1 MDNRKK
7 EANDISINDMDYLK
21 ITSDIK
27 ESPRIQKTEY
37 IRQQMLK
44 RRAMEDALM
53 EDLKQEQ
60 SVIDSFRDQINDGM
74 IQTEELSRYNQEFN
88 ENMTEQIYLLH
99 GISKD
104 KLEGMQEC
112 KNAFRRGYSI
122 VLFLLSTAL
131 TILCG
136 ALHGFQSGICLLML
150 AITGLEGAMLAQDNS
165 LDHYPLL
172 RLINRVL
179 FPLLCP
185 LMMTMFV
192 CYELGFAPYDFLLPY
207 IAMAGIVLLFLS
219 AVPYFI
225 YDPYKGMGK
234 HMRNA
239 KAEIKVVEKVA
250 KKEISKNQ
258 RIRVKE
264 EKENLAKQAK
274 EDRRQEILAKK
285 EAKEAEKQE
294 RIAKKETEK
303 EERNAQ
309 KAAQR
314 LPKKNA
320 STTETPAEA
329 AVETAPVNTAE
340 AEQTAATPNAEAGAT
355 AQAVVTTA
363 VEANTTPQVTATP
376 VVKTDTAPQV
386 ATKVPTEIA
395 PEKSEAEPAQ
405 KSDLSE
411 TSTKQTD
418 IPEIPTE
425 QAAKPETPKKRRTRK
440 KNPVIDITEGSQN
453 LAAHS

>member
-1 MDNRKK
+1 MENSKK
-7 EANDISINDMDYLK
+7 EANGATVNEMDYLQ
-21 ITSDIK
+21 ITSNIK

-60 SVIDSFRDQINDGM
+60 SVIDSFRDQINDGL
-74 IQTEELSRYNQEFN
+74 IQTEELSRYNQEFR
-88 ENMTEQIYLLH
+88 ENMTDQIYLLH

-104 KLEGMQEC
+104 KLEGMMEC

-136 ALHGFQSGICLLML
+136 ALHGFQSEICLLML
-150 AITGLEGAMLAQDNS
+150 AVTGLEGAMLAQDNS

-172 RLINRVL
+172 RLINRIL

-192 CYELGFAPYDFLLPY
+192 CYELGFAPYGFLLPY
-207 IAMAGIVLLFLS
+207 IAMAGIVILFLS

-239 KAEIKVVEKVA
+239 KAEIRVVEKVA

-258 RIRVKE
+258 RIRIKE
-264 EKENLAKQAK
+264 EKKELAEQTK
-274 EDRRQEILAKK
+274 EARRQERIAKK

-294 RIAKKETEK
+294 RTTVKG
-303 EERNAQ
+303 
-309 KAAQR
+309 
-314 LPKKNA
+314 A
-320 STTETPAEA
+320 STQE
-329 AVETAPVNTAE
+329 
-340 AEQTAATPNAEAGAT
+340 
-355 AQAVVTTA
+355 
-363 VEANTTPQVTATP
+363 
-376 VVKTDTAPQV
+376 
-386 ATKVPTEIA
+386 
-395 PEKSEAEPAQ
+395 EPAQ
-405 KSDLSE
+405 KDTLQQQPFTQTDTVQTESVLIEEAKIEPKNQDAAIQITEPAQTAGQTAPETPKSE
-411 TSTKQTD
+411 TDATSTETLK
-418 IPEIPTE
+418 TE
-425 QAAKPETPKKRRTRK
+425 TAKTADDSEKAEAINPETPKKRRTRK
-440 KNPVIDITEGSQN
+440 KTPANPVIDITEGAQN
-453 LAAHS
+453 LAAKS

>member
-1 MDNRKK
+1 MGNSKK
-7 EANDISINDMDYLK
+7 EANGISVNDMDYLQ

-60 SVIDSFRDQINDGM
+60 SVIDSFRDQINDGL
-74 IQTEELSRYNQEFN
+74 IQTEELSRYNQEFR
-88 ENMTEQIYLLH
+88 ENMTDQIYLLH

-136 ALHGFQSGICLLML
+136 ALHGFHSEICLLML
-150 AITGLEGAMLAQDNS
+150 AVTGLEGAMLTQDNS
-165 LDHYPLL
+165 LDHYPIL

-185 LMMTMFV
+185 LMMAMFV
-192 CYELGFAPYDFLLPY
+192 CFEMGFAPYDILLPY
-207 IAMAGIVLLFLS
+207 IAMAGIVILFLS

-234 HMRNA
+234 PMRDA
-239 KAEIKVVEKVA
+239 KAEIKAVEKVA

-258 RIRVKE
+258 RIRIKE
-264 EKENLAKQAK
+264 EKRDLAEQAK
-274 EDRRQEILAKK
+274 EARRQERIEKK
-285 EAKEAEKQE
+285 EAKEAGKQE
-294 RIAKKETEK
+294 RTAKRAAKKQEEPAQQDAIQQQESAQKDSMQQEQLAQKDTNQQESSLTEEPQKEAKEQEAAAQINEPEPIIENATAETTQTNPEK
-303 EERNAQ
+303 ETAE
-309 KAAQR
+309 
-314 LPKKNA
+314 L
-320 STTETPAEA
+320 TTETFKTTETDSEKAE
-329 AVETAPVNTAE
+329 TVN
-340 AEQTAATPNAEAGAT
+340 
-355 AQAVVTTA
+355 
-363 VEANTTPQVTATP
+363 
-376 VVKTDTAPQV
+376 
-386 ATKVPTEIA
+386 
-395 PEKSEAEPAQ
+395 PEP
-405 KSDLSE
+405 
-411 TSTKQTD
+411 
-418 IPEIPTE
+418 
-425 QAAKPETPKKRRTRK
+425 PKKRRTRK
-440 KNPVIDITEGSQN
+440 KASANPVIDITEGAQN
-453 LAAHS
+453 LAAKS

>member
-1 MDNRKK
+1 MDHSKK

-60 SVIDSFRDQINDGM
+60 SVIDSFRDQINDGL

-136 ALHGFQSGICLLML
+136 ALHGFNSEICLLML
-150 AITGLEGAMLAQDNS
+150 SLTGLEGAMLAQDNS

-185 LMMTMFV
+185 LMLTMFV
-192 CYELGFAPYDFLLPY
+192 CYELGFAPYGFLLPY
-207 IAMAGIVLLFLS
+207 IAMAGIVILFLS

-234 HMRNA
+234 QMRNA
-239 KAEIKVVEKVA
+239 KAEIKIVEKVA

-258 RIRVKE
+258 RIRIKE
-264 EKENLAKQAK
+264 EKEDLAKQAK
-274 EDRRQEILAKK
+274 EARRQEIIAKK

-294 RIAKKETEK
+294 RITKRKSQKQNRLVQKDTVQQESILTEAPQTEPKKAEITKDEAVNSVSEPAKSEAVNETAEATKSEPEKETEK
-303 EERNAQ
+303 AV
-309 KAAQR
+309 
-314 LPKKNA
+314 
-320 STTETPAEA
+320 TETESEKI
-329 AVETAPVNTAE
+329 ETIN
-340 AEQTAATPNAEAGAT
+340 
-355 AQAVVTTA
+355 
-363 VEANTTPQVTATP
+363 
-376 VVKTDTAPQV
+376 
-386 ATKVPTEIA
+386 
-395 PEKSEAEPAQ
+395 PEP
-405 KSDLSE
+405 
-411 TSTKQTD
+411 
-418 IPEIPTE
+418 
-425 QAAKPETPKKRRTRK
+425 PKKRRTRK
-440 KNPVIDITEGSQN
+440 KNPANPVIDITEGAQN
-453 LAAHS
+453 LAAKS